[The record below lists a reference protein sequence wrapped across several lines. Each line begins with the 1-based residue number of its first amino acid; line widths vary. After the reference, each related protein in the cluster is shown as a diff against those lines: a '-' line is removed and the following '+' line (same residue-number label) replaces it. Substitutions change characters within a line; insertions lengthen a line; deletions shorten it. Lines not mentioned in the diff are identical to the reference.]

1 MRLCIIQPDGSSA
14 EVLLNDNHPSLETV
28 NNDILLFENYLYK
41 LIVRSE
47 ESFDSIELF
56 VGDYSVPLIY
66 NASTGCYETERDTVF
81 SGCFDLICVSVNID
95 SGYGDERVYCSKYL
109 RIATTKQTARQVEQ
123 MLGEIENNLPN
134 FLEICFSCSR
144 KKAGLIK
151 NDIRSIWNTL
161 RMIDEIIS
169 VYEGN
174 YGYFRNHKKSV
185 IEQEVAIVDV
195 KF

>member
-174 YGYFRNHKKSV
+174 YG
-185 IEQEVAIVDV
+185 
-195 KF
+195 